1 MEPEQFAGASKTSK
15 SLLMPLERRIARI
28 VVPRIP
34 RWLETYHL
42 TMLTVVWSGLI
53 VYFSYL
59 AARDIRWLWLVSLM
73 IFFQYLTDHF
83 DGKVGKHRGTGLVK
97 WGFYMDHILDYVFL
111 CSILVGYSL
120 ILPERSQSHLLL
132 LLSVTAGFMVNAFL
146 AFSAT
151 EKFHISF
158 MKFGPT
164 EFRIVLI
171 VVNTLLI
178 LFGKRYMISSLP
190 YITAGCFIGL
200 CVIVFTTQ
208 RKIWKNDMD
217 YKRRQ
222 SRAGDE

>member
-15 SLLMPLERRIARI
+15 SLLTPLERRLAR
-28 VVPRIP
+28 VVIPRIP

-42 TMLTVVWSGLI
+42 TMLTLVWCILI

-73 IFFQYLTDHF
+73 IFFQYLTDYY
-83 DGKVGKHRGTGLVK
+83 DGKVGKHRRTGLVK
-97 WGFYMDHILDYVFL
+97 WGFYMDHILDYAFL
-111 CSILVGYSL
+111 CSVLIGYVF
-120 ILPERSQSHLLL
+120 ILPERSRFHLLL
-132 LLSVTAGFMVNAFL
+132 LLAVTAGFMINAFL

-158 MKFGPT
+158 MKVGPT

-171 VVNTLLI
+171 TVNTLLV

-190 YITAGCFIGL
+190 YVTAGCFVGFCL
-200 CVIVFTTQ
+200 MVYRTQ
-208 RKIWKNDMD
+208 KKIWKSDME
-217 YKRRQ
+217 YKRRH
-222 SRAGDE
+222 SGGN